1 MKRDTQL
8 TICLIL
14 IVLILIFLITT
25 ITGVR
30 EYRTLEVKNIDLE
43 KQLTAIQQEKEVY
56 KEGPYTMITNLSSF
70 MYINGISENIEGAV
84 HWTDVNG
91 VSGFDVMI
99 SGTHYR
105 YVEGHILP
113 PQLVL
118 YAPNLRVEQ

>member
-1 MKRDTQL
+1 MKRD
-8 TICLIL
+8 IKLIL
-14 IVLILIFLITT
+14 CLLFMILIFLVTML
-25 ITGVR
+25 TGIK

-43 KQLTAIQQEKEVY
+43 KQLQTVQQDQEVY
-56 KEGPYTMITNLSSF
+56 KEGPYTMITNLSSS
-70 MYINGISENIEGAV
+70 MYIDGITNDVEGAV
-84 HWTDVNG
+84 YWTNVNG

-118 YAPNLRVEQ
+118 YAPNLRLEP